1 MSAFLLVAATLG
13 IAAALTTVLALY
25 STQISGDGQNRT
37 SEMDGTAVEEAPQ
50 SIDCS
55 AAAIS
60 IYGAVYLNGDVRVA
74 VANIGREPLSNS
86 LTVSVIATN
95 STVIT
100 VTPEDPAGISY
111 LEPGGVKTVTVPTG
125 ASAVNEIAAVRAS
138 VQECSM
144 LTERYDQI
152 ETN

>member
-1 MSAFLLVAATLG
+1 MSAFLLVAVTLG
-13 IAAALTTVLALY
+13 IAAALTSVLAVY
-25 STQISGDGQNRT
+25 STQVRGDGQNRT
-37 SEMDGTAVEEAPQ
+37 DGMDGTAVEEAPQ

-60 IYGAVYLNGDVRVA
+60 IYGAVYLDGDVRVA
-74 VANIGREPLSNS
+74 VANIGTEPLSNS

-95 STVIT
+95 GSVMTVA
-100 VTPEDPAGISY
+100 PGDPAGISY
-111 LEPGGVKTVTVPTG
+111 LKPGGVKTVTVPTG
-125 ASAVNEIAAVRAS
+125 ALAVTDIAAVRAS